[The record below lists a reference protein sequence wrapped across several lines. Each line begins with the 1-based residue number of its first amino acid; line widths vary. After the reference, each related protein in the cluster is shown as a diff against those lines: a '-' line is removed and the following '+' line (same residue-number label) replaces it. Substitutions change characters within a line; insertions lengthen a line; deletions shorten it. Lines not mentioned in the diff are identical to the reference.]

1 MIAGVL
7 TVKKNLVR
15 AMARLGWKEIY
26 AMGGQIMANYR
37 AKGFKKFIRE
47 DVLQSHGSPENKAKS
62 IALGTFL
69 AFSPFIGFQTI
80 LAITLSVAFRLNRV
94 LAFVFCH
101 LTLPPLIPFL
111 MVGQLYL
118 GGWLIGEPADISFD
132 GFSMDLVKAHL
143 IEYLV
148 GSLLSSV
155 LFSALFGLSFLKFL
169 QKRAVTR
176 ERFS

>member
-1 MIAGVL
+1 MLVRM
-7 TVKKNLVR
+7 NQVR
-15 AMARLGWKEIY
+15 AMAKLGWKEIY
-26 AMGGQIMANYR
+26 AMGGQIMATYR
-37 AKGFKKFIRE
+37 ARGFKKFIRE

-80 LAITLSVAFRLNRV
+80 LAITLSVVFRLNRV

-118 GGWLIGEPADISFD
+118 GGWLIGEPSEFSFD
-132 GFSMDLVKAHL
+132 GFSMDQVKTHL
-143 IEYLV
+143 TQYLV

-155 LFSALFGLSFLKFL
+155 LLSVLFGVFFLKIL
-169 QKRAVTR
+169 QRRAVAR